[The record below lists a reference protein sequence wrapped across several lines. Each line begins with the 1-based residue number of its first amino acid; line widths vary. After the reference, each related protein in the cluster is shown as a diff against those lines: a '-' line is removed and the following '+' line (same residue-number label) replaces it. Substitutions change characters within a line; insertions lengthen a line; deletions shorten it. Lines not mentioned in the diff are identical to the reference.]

1 MACSIRGV
9 TAPPSSEKLLP
20 ATNISTGRLAPGV
33 VCAGGGSGAVR
44 RAPSYLTQRVNVT
57 LPLQGPG
64 SPVAA
69 ASSDAVG
76 AGVAGT
82 DGLDV
87 LGSTSRPALTR
98 SPDRRCDV
106 SGRLET
112 AVNV

>member
-33 VCAGGGSGAVR
+33 VCAVGASR
-44 RAPSYLTQRVNVT
+44 PLRPLAAYLTVRVNVT
-57 LPLQGPG
+57 LPRRDPG

-82 DGLDV
+82 DGLEV